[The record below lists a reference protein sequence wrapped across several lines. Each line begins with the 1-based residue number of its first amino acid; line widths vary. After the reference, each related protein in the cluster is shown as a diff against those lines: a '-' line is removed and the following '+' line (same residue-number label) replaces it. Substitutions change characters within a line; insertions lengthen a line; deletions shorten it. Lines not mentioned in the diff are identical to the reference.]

1 MDDPIDLAKRL
12 GELLS
17 AHPRTKAL
25 RDATAAVEGDPEA
38 RRLQEEYA
46 RAAEEMHDLEHEGKP
61 IEPERKRR
69 LATLGDQ
76 VRRSAALQRLLKA
89 HADFAELMDGV
100 QRAIGE
106 AVDAALGGH
115 DGGGEQGPLL
125 VTPP

>member
-12 GELLS
+12 GDLLA

-25 RDATAAVEGDPEA
+25 RDATAAVEADPEA

-61 IEPERKRR
+61 IEPERKR
-69 LATLGDQ
+69 LLVTLGDQ

-106 AVDAALGGH
+106 AVDAALAH
-115 DGGGEQGPLL
+115 DGGGGQGSLL